1 MLFLSYPKSGRT
13 WVRFLVDAYLADLH
27 GIRVS
32 NVFEVER
39 RLDPRWR
46 IEWEH
51 LTGAMIRLLPYDR
64 IGEVDLSS
72 LDGRVCIH
80 LSRDPYATLASA
92 YFQARDRVK
101 VFEGTPSEF
110 VRSPLFGA
118 RKLAAFQSFVETLEE
133 RFSSF
138 TPLTYEGF
146 QADPAAG
153 LRAVLEALGAEVDS
167 ERIGKAVALGA
178 FDSLRRLARTP
189 EYSGTP
195 IAPVDPANPDSEKV
209 RRGGDGG
216 WRELFSDED
225 VRYIAEALADKTQIS
240 RYLGGG

>member
-1 MLFLSYPKSGRT
+1 VLFLSYPKSGRT

-27 GIRVS
+27 GIEVA

-51 LTGAMIRLLPYDR
+51 LTGAMIQLLPYDR
-64 IGEVDLSS
+64 VGEVDLPS
-72 LDGRVCIH
+72 LDGRTCVH
-80 LSRDPYATLASA
+80 LSRNPCATLASA

-118 RKLAAFQSFVETLEE
+118 RKLAAFQAFVESLKD
-133 RFSSF
+133 RFSPF
-138 TPLTYEGF
+138 IPLTYEEL

-153 LRAVLEALGAEVDS
+153 LRTVLEALGAEVDP
-167 ERIGKAVALGA
+167 ERIGRAIALGG
-178 FDSLRRLARTP
+178 FESLRRLARTP
-189 EYSGTP
+189 EYAGSP
-195 IAPVDPANPDSEKV
+195 IAPVDPDNPDSDKV

-216 WRELFSDED
+216 WRELFSEED
-225 VRYIAEALADKTQIS
+225 AAYIDSVIPRSAS
-240 RYLGGG
+240 RHRR

>member
-1 MLFLSYPKSGRT
+1 VLFVSYPKSGRT
-13 WVRFLVDAYLADLH
+13 WVRFLVDAYLADLR
-27 GIRVS
+27 GIPVS

-51 LTGAMIRLLPYDR
+51 LTGAMIHLLPYDR
-64 IGEVDLSS
+64 VGEVDLSS
-72 LDGRVCIH
+72 LDGRTCVW
-80 LSRDPYATLASA
+80 LSRDPHATLASA

-101 VFEGTPSEF
+101 IFQGTPSEF

-118 RKLAAFQSFVETLEE
+118 RKLAAFQALTEALKD

-138 TPLTYEGF
+138 IPLTYEGF

-153 LRAVLEALGAEVDS
+153 LRTVLEALGAEVDP

-178 FDSLRRLARTP
+178 FESLRRLARTP
-189 EYSGTP
+189 EYAGTP
-195 IAPVDPANPDSEKV
+195 IAPVDPDNPESDKV

-216 WRELFSDED
+216 WRELFSEED
-225 VRYIAEALADKTQIS
+225 AAYIDSVIPRNAS
-240 RYLGGG
+240 RQAR

>member
-39 RLDPRWR
+39 RLDRRWR

-51 LTGAMIRLLPYDR
+51 LTGAMIQLLPYDR
-64 IGEVDLSS
+64 VCEVDRSR
-72 LDGRVCIH
+72 LDGRTCVY

-92 YFQARDRVK
+92 FFQARDRVK
-101 VFEGTPSEF
+101 VFQGTPSEF

-118 RKLAAFQSFVETLEE
+118 RKLAAFYALVEGLRECFSVFV
-133 RFSSF
+133 
-138 TPLTYEGF
+138 PLTYESF
-146 QADPAAG
+146 QEDPAAG
-153 LRAVLEALGAEVDS
+153 LRTVLEALGVEIDP
-167 ERIGKAVALGA
+167 ERIREAVALGG
-178 FDSLRRLARTP
+178 FENLRRLGRTA
-189 EYSGTP
+189 EYAGTP
-195 IAPVDPANPDSEKV
+195 IAPVDSDNPASDKI

-216 WRELFSDED
+216 WRELFSAED
-225 VRYIAEALADKTQIS
+225 VRYIAEALMTEPP
-240 RYLGGG
+240 

>member
-1 MLFLSYPKSGRT
+1 MTVLFLSYPKSGRT

-27 GIRVS
+27 GIPVS
-32 NVFEVER
+32 NVFDAER

-51 LTGAMIRLLPYDR
+51 LTGAMIRMLPYDR
-64 IGEVDLSS
+64 VGEVDLSS
-72 LDGRVCIH
+72 LDGRVCVH
-80 LSRDPYATLASA
+80 LSRNPCATLASA

-118 RKLAAFQSFVETLEE
+118 RKLAAFQALVESLKD
-133 RFSSF
+133 RFSLF
-138 TPLTYEGF
+138 VPLTYEGF

-153 LRAVLEALGAEVDS
+153 LRTVLEALGAEADP
-167 ERIGKAVALGA
+167 ERIKRAVALGA
-178 FDSLRRLARTP
+178 FESLRRLARTP
-189 EYSGTP
+189 EYAGSP
-195 IAPVDPANPDSEKV
+195 IAPVDPDNPDSEKI

-216 WRELFSDED
+216 WRELFSEADTA
-225 VRYIAEALADKTQIS
+225 YIDSVIS
-240 RYLGGG
+240 PSAAAHRR